1 MIPLTYG
8 SVCSGIEGASVAW
21 APLGWRC
28 AFTAETEAF
37 PRAVLKHHYP
47 DVPLFSD
54 FTRLRDHHQD
64 ALVDVDLL
72 VGGTP
77 CQGFSVAGLRGS
89 LSDDRSNL
97 CLEFIRLANTI
108 DHLRRAAGRPPIWVL
123 WENVPGVFSTED
135 NAFGAF
141 LGGLVGCDAALDP
154 GARGKWTDAGLAAG
168 PDRMAAWRVLDAQH
182 FGLAQRR
189 RRVFVLA
196 LGGAGAWACADALL
210 PLADSLSGYPAPRRQ
225 ARERAAPTISARAS
239 AGGGLGTDFDLDG
252 GLIDTAPT
260 LTAAGGTDRK
270 HGQGYG
276 QREYEHPGFLQLA
289 AFGGN
294 NTSGEIDV
302 TAGLLAQPG
311 SGWKGDFDSETF
323 ITHALNTTATGGA
336 VTEDG
341 TGRGVPLVADHDL
354 HSLRAD
360 GFDASEDGTGRG
372 TPLVASTLRPPSRD
386 ATWRGDG
393 CDNLIAFSTKDSG
406 ADIGEDISPTLRA
419 GEYDTSHANGG
430 VMPAIAFNWQNGGGY
445 GEAHDGLGI
454 TEDGTGPLDA
464 STIKAVAIPITAD
477 AARRGE
483 GVALTPSPD
492 AEGRI
497 RLRDPGLGIG
507 EDGDPAPTLQAGG
520 PGAVFVH
527 ANKGRPAGRK
537 SAHTEMVTLE
547 DETIPTLTTDGH
559 VQSAVFT
566 LAARGRDDGTQ
577 LEFRDDELA
586 NAVLTP
592 SGGRAGIGVGAIAY
606 APDVSSTVVSRS
618 SRGGGQT
625 NSPGYNADQA
635 LVAIADMPTA
645 QCARTGGP
653 LTGWCLGE
661 RRPDG
666 VWSTRCPDCEPR
678 VIGFDAVQ
686 LTSLENRSNPQPGDP
701 APTLAQG
708 SQPMI
713 AFGQNTRD
721 ELQIRGGDGDLA
733 GSVQGPGTHQT
744 TYVAAVDL
752 QNVSLGGDVAGTLD
766 TTRPTRGG
774 GQAVMNTFADT
785 APTLSPGHGGA
796 SGHPHRQIGN
806 ETGLVAFTIT
816 PSQSNKDFNARPSE
830 RTQALTPNG
839 NRVSARGGDVIAI
852 QGAATRENPAS
863 GPDGVGVRTDGVA
876 YTVEARAEVQM
887 VATSAVR
894 RLTPTE
900 CERLQGFPDGYTD
913 VPFRGKAA
921 ADGPRYKAL
930 GNSFAAPVISWI
942 GQRIQAVR

>member
-1 MIPLTYG
+1 MTADLTYG

-21 APLGWRC
+21 APLRWRC
-28 AFTAETEAF
+28 AFMAETEAF

-54 FTRLRDHHQD
+54 FTLLRDHQQD

-77 CQGFSVAGLRGS
+77 CQGFSIAGLRGS

-108 DHLRRAAGRPPIWVL
+108 DDLRRAAGRPPLWVL

-196 LGGAGAWACADALL
+196 LGGAGAWRCADALL
-210 PLADSLSGYPAPRRQ
+210 PLADSLQGYPAPRRE
-225 ARERAAPTISARAS
+225 ARERAARPIAGSSPAS
-239 AGGGLGTDFDLDG
+239 SGYRNDA
-252 GLIDTAPT
+252 DTADN
-260 LTAAGGTDRK
+260 LI
-270 HGQGYG
+270 
-276 QREYEHPGFLQLA
+276 

-323 ITHALNTTATGGA
+323 IT
-336 VTEDG
+336 
-341 TGRGVPLVADHDL
+341 

-393 CDNLIAFSTKDSG
+393 CDNLIA
-406 ADIGEDISPTLRA
+406 
-419 GEYDTSHANGG
+419 G

-464 STIKAVAIPITAD
+464 STIKAVAIPITID

-483 GVALTPSPD
+483 GTALTPSPD
-492 AEGRI
+492 ADGRV

-507 EDGDPAPTLQAGG
+507 EDGDPAGTLQAAG
-520 PGAVFVH
+520 PGAVFTL
-527 ANKGRPAGRK
+527 ASRGRG
-537 SAHTEMVTLE
+537 
-547 DETIPTLTTDGH
+547 DGH
-559 VQSAVFT
+559 
-566 LAARGRDDGTQ
+566 Q
-577 LEFRDDELA
+577 LEFRDDGLA

-592 SGGRAGIGVGAIAY
+592 SGGRAGIGVGA
-606 APDVSSTVVSRS
+606 
-618 SRGGGQT
+618 
-625 NSPGYNADQA
+625 
-635 LVAIADMPTA
+635 VAIADMRIA

-661 RRPDG
+661 QRPDG
-666 VWSTRCPDCEPR
+666 LWSIRCPDCEDLREAAVTDLIP
-678 VIGFDAVQ
+678 FDAMQ
-686 LTSLENRSNPQPGDP
+686 LTHPENRANPQPGDP
-701 APTLAQG
+701 APTLAKV
-708 SQPMI
+708 SRPM
-713 AFGQNTRD
+713 
-721 ELQIRGGDGDLA
+721 
-733 GSVQGPGTHQT
+733 
-744 TYVAAVDL
+744 VAAPVDL
-752 QNVSLGGDVAGTLD
+752 QNLALGGDIAGTLD

-774 GQAVMNTFADT
+774 GQAV
-785 APTLSPGHGGA
+785 
-796 SGHPHRQIGN
+796 
-806 ETGLVAFTIT
+806 AFTNT

-839 NRVSARGGDVIAI
+839 NRVSARGGDVIM
-852 QGAATRENPAS
+852 P
-863 GPDGVGVRTDGVA
+863 
-876 YTVEARAEVQM
+876 
-887 VATSAVR
+887 TSAVR

-930 GNSFAAPVISWI
+930 GNSFAAPVIRWI
-942 GQRIQAVR
+942 GERIASVNQR